1 MPKDKIVEDILEEL
15 TDSSPPSSSSIQI
28 ASEEPRLHVSSLETT

>member
-15 TDSSPPSSSSIQI
+15 TDSSPSSSSIQI